1 MDVRVVLCLL
11 LSVIGGKSQT
21 DKRCFLEG
29 GWSTISFFVREDLDV
44 NSVIGKIRAIGVVGQ
59 DISLKLAESQDV
71 PVSIDVS
78 DGSANLRLTA
88 PLDKEGVHGP
98 ASLIVGVIC
107 ERLGTNDPGF
117 TIPINIRVTDVN
129 DNAPVF
135 IEAPYVLNISELSI
149 IGSVIFTDVLAVDV
163 DQPGPFSTVE
173 YHIENGP
180 YSDYVAFE
188 NPLEGKLI
196 LTKKLDYEKLQE
208 FKLKVIAQ
216 DQGLPPRYNETS
228 LIINVQ
234 DADDQNPAFYSDQY
248 EAVIPEGSTE
258 GLKLQVEPQDVRAFD
273 KDLGINAPVYY
284 TFSGSGSEYRYFELN
299 RNTGQIYLKGQISEN
314 ELTQPATLVI
324 KATQFDNPDR
334 YSVTTLTVSR
344 GGVFSGD
351 LSFVKKGYA
360 ASILENT
367 PLNSVILTVI
377 TNRQS
382 DRRVQYSI
390 DYRDLPG
397 KEFSISQKGDIVLRK
412 SMDFETTEGYSFRVI
427 VTDGWHNDSARVNI
441 SVININDWDPRF
453 RYPQYEFFVSEE
465 QTRAGHKVG
474 TVHVYDGDKGD
485 KITLDIRGAFARV
498 FGITSKG
505 DIVIRNLNFMNG
517 TDAHI
522 VVVAE
527 DSGIPPRRA
536 SVPVVV
542 KFAKGFAASRELR
555 SDAPNWL
562 MLGILSIV
570 IVFSLLVI
578 VSLGVYICK
587 NKKRYKGNDH
597 AENNNFPEMK
607 DMANYMQ
614 QPFPSNTLTRDMNHQ
629 NRADANNA
637 EFDLNR
643 GANPMMGAVNPAYRG
658 PDFIRP
664 SSANSH
670 RSNTASSNSTQNT
683 NLTSNGPIYNPLNP
697 RSGSRRYLKHKNGSN
712 RVVPI
717 VINQMPNPDINECG
731 LPTNPKRTKGLPP
744 YKLLPR
750 SASTSDLT
758 TNHASL
764 QEELKRAILG
774 SHNQLNRVEWPR
786 ASIPRRVKKLSWD
799 DDLEHS
805 TDRDISTYNYMDPN
819 VSVTPMG
826 EAPRSNGDVVYF

>member
-1 MDVRVVLCLL
+1 M
-11 LSVIGGKSQT
+11 QY
-21 DKRCFLEG
+21 F
-29 GWSTISFFVREDLDV
+29 
-44 NSVIGKIRAIGVVGQ
+44 
-59 DISLKLAESQDV
+59 
-71 PVSIDVS
+71 
-78 DGSANLRLTA
+78 
-88 PLDKEGVHGP
+88 
-98 ASLIVGVIC
+98 
-107 ERLGTNDPGF
+107 
-117 TIPINIRVTDVN
+117 RVTDVN

-135 IEAPYVLNISELSI
+135 IGAPYVLNISELSLV
-149 IGSVIFTDVLAVDV
+149 GSVIFSDVLAVDV
-163 DQPGPFSTVE
+163 DQPGAFSTVE

-180 YSDYVAFE
+180 YSDYVTFD

-196 LTKKLDYEKLQE
+196 LTKKLDFEKLQE
-208 FKLKVIAQ
+208 FKLKVVAK
-216 DQGLPPRYNETS
+216 DQGLPPRYNETI
-228 LIINVQ
+228 LIINVL

-248 EAVIPEGSTE
+248 EAVIQEGSTE
-258 GLKLQVEPQDVRAFD
+258 GLKLQVQPQDVRAFD

-284 TFSGSGSEYRYFELN
+284 TFSGSGSEYRFFELN

-344 GGVFSGD
+344 GGVFSGE
-351 LSFVKKGYA
+351 LSFVKKHYA

-390 DYRDLPG
+390 DHRDLPG
-397 KEFSISQKGDIVLRK
+397 KEFSVSQRGDIILRK
-412 SMDFETTEGYSFRVI
+412 TMDYETVESYSFRVI
-427 VTDGWHNDSARVNI
+427 ANDGWHNDSARVNI

-453 RYPQYEFFVSEE
+453 RYPQYEFFVSED
-465 QTRAGHKVG
+465 QTRTGHKVG
-474 TVHVYDGDKGD
+474 TVHVFDGDKGD

-498 FGITSKG
+498 FGITSRG
-505 DIVIRNLNFMNG
+505 DIVIRNLKFMNG

-542 KFAKGFAASRELR
+542 KFAKGLSASRELK

-570 IVFSLLVI
+570 IIFSLIVI

-587 NKKRYKGNDH
+587 NKKRYKESDQTD
-597 AENNNFPEMK
+597 NNNFPEMK

-614 QPFPSNTLTRDMNHQ
+614 QPFPSNGHSHDISHQ
-629 NRADANNA
+629 MFSEPNTS
-637 EFDLNR
+637 EFDPNR
-643 GANPMMGAVNPAYRG
+643 GVNPLGAINPAYRG
-658 PDFIRP
+658 HDSIRP
-664 SSANSH
+664 ASANSH
-670 RSNTASSNSTQNT
+670 HSNSASTNSTQHT

-697 RSGSRRYLKHKNGSN
+697 RSGSRRYLKHKNASN

-717 VINQMPNPDINECG
+717 ATLNPVPNPSINECG
-731 LPTNPKRTKGLPP
+731 LPSTSKRAKGLPP
-744 YKLLPR
+744 YKLIPR

-758 TNHASL
+758 SKHENL

-805 TDRDISTYNYMDPN
+805 TDREISTYNYMDPN
-819 VSVTPMG
+819 VSVTPMT